1 MFCAYTQPLRD
12 LGLSEEDME
21 VLNTIIPDPQLD
33 LQGAGE
39 AFEDVKQMGLSGEK
53 PLGGVKT
60 KAPNSDYH
68 QVMPPVAA
76 RQA

>member
-1 MFCAYTQPLRD
+1 MLSAYTQPLRD
-12 LGLSEEDME
+12 LDLSEEDMG
-21 VLNTIIPDPQLD
+21 VLNRAIPDLQLD
-33 LQGAGE
+33 LRGAGE

-53 PLGGVKT
+53 PLGEVKT

-76 RQA
+76 R